1 MKTLIAVPT
10 LDSMFSMTAQCI
22 ANIRLVGDCE
32 TKFAIGYPVD
42 TARNLLAEYA
52 LKNDFDRILWIDSDM
67 TFSPDILERLGE
79 DLNEWDLVSGLY
91 FKRTLPAEPVIYKS
105 VTFKP
110 SAEVYSDYPRE
121 AVFPI
126 AGCGFGG
133 VLMKT
138 EIMKDLQEP
147 PFKMFDG
154 ISEDLFFCL
163 RMKGKKMAC
172 DSKVKLGHIGRL
184 VYTEYLYEHQEGNN
198 V

>member
-1 MKTLIAVPT
+1 MKTLIAVPA
-10 LDSMFSMTAQCI
+10 LEKMFSLTAQCL

-32 TKFAIGYPVD
+32 TKFAIGHPVD
-42 TARNLLAEYA
+42 LARNLLAEYA

-67 TFSPDILERLGE
+67 TFSPDIMERLGD

-91 FKRTLPAEPVIYKS
+91 FKRTFPAEPVIYKS
-105 VTFKP
+105 VTFEP
-110 SAEVYSDYPRE
+110 SAEVYSDYPKDT
-121 AVFPI
+121 VFPI

-138 EIMKDLQEP
+138 EIMADVQVP

-154 ISEDLFFCL
+154 ISEDLSFCL
-163 RMKGKKMAC
+163 RMKGKKIAC
-172 DSKVKLGHIGRL
+172 DSRVKLGHIGRL
-184 VYTEYLYEHQEGNN
+184 VYTENLYEHPEGNN